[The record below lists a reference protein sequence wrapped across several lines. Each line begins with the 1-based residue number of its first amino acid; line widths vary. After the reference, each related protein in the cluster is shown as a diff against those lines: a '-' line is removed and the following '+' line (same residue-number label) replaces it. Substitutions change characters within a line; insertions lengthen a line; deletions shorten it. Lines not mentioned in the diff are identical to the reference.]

1 MAGAWLPL
9 CFLTIVQ
16 PIPKSPI
23 FAKFRNTLCHR
34 KSNATLAQE
43 FKREHHAPIRTYFM
57 NQPVPCF
64 HCGLPVPPD
73 ARANLVVLGES
84 RLFCCTG
91 CEAVCEAIVKAGL
104 DEYYQHREDQGAGVA
119 PQVLPELLAQLTLYD
134 RPEIQSRFV
143 RQTKKPGLQAHLM
156 LENIRC
162 AACIWL
168 NEQHLR
174 AQPGVLDVQIDYTT
188 HQAHIRWD
196 PEITRLSSLLK
207 AITDLGYVAHPFDPS
222 HRERLLENEQRRSL
236 ERLLFS
242 GFLGMQVMMFAFA
255 TYWMGGYQA
264 DGALPLWEII
274 GRWTSLIVTT
284 IMMVYGG
291 ADFFVGAWRDLK
303 HRRLGMDMPI
313 VLGLVTALLGSIW
326 GTWENHE
333 YVYYDSIGMF
343 IFFVLLARHL
353 EMRGRR
359 TAATALDRLMRIIP
373 ATVQKFT
380 SHPNVNTPASLET
393 VAVADLLPGDRIRLA
408 PGDILPVDA
417 TLDDAEAWVDE
428 SHLTGES
435 RPIAYHQG
443 DLLSAG
449 TAARYQPLN
458 LTVEHRD
465 RDSATVRLQQSL
477 MAGLLQKPKLAVL
490 ADRISSPFVGSVLI
504 ISALTALIWLWLDP
518 AQALP
523 NTIAVLIITCPCALA
538 LATPVALTLAAGRLT
553 EIGVLPLRMAAI
565 EPLAN
570 ASLFVFDKTG
580 TLTEG
585 QPQVTHWQ
593 AMPDAEFSE
602 AELLH
607 IAKQLEQ
614 ESAHPIA
621 AAICNLANKMPA
633 TPDAPVL
640 NAITHTH
647 LGVCGHRAG
656 ATWCIGRAADTDS
669 MNLTQSHETQVS
681 LTCHQRTQA
690 VFTIAD
696 KLRPGADTL
705 VAALRT
711 QGVQSFA
718 LLSGDHPRAVE
729 SVARDLQITD
739 AHANLNPEDK
749 LAWLNQAQQD
759 GKTLVMIGDGLNDAP
774 ALAAAGT
781 AISFGKATELAQQ
794 HSDFLILGQSLSV
807 IPHMRHIAKATQR
820 IIRQNLFWALAYN
833 ILAIPAA
840 AAGLITP
847 WMAAIGMS
855 VSSLAVVLNALRLR
869 RKKIAQ
875 TNPSAPPFI
884 STAKNP

>member
-1 MAGAWLPL
+1 
-9 CFLTIVQ
+9 
-16 PIPKSPI
+16 
-23 FAKFRNTLCHR
+23 
-34 KSNATLAQE
+34 
-43 FKREHHAPIRTYFM
+43 M
-57 NQPVPCF
+57 NKPVPCF
-64 HCGLPVPPD
+64 HCGLPVPPG

-84 RLFCCTG
+84 RSFCCSG

-104 DEYYQHREDQGAGVA
+104 DEYYQHRDDQGAGVA
-119 PQVLPELLAQLTLYD
+119 TQALPDILAQLKLYD

-196 PEITRLSSLLK
+196 PEITLLSTLLK

-222 HRERLLENEQRRSL
+222 HRERLLEDEQRRSL

-242 GFLGMQVMMFAFA
+242 GFLGMQVMMFAIA

-264 DGALPLWEII
+264 DGTLPLWEII
-274 GRWTSLIVTT
+274 GRWTSLVVTAV
-284 IMMVYGG
+284 MMSYGG
-291 ADFFVGAWRDLK
+291 ADFFVGAWRDLTHK
-303 HRRLGMDMPI
+303 RLGMDMPI

-359 TAATALDRLMRIIP
+359 TAAIALDRLMRVIP
-373 ATVQKFT
+373 ATVQKFDGLA
-380 SHPNVNTPASLET
+380 VGNTPASLQT
-393 VAVADLLPGDRIRLA
+393 VAVADLVPGDRIRLA

-417 TLDDAEAWVDE
+417 RLDDLDAWVDE

-435 RPIAYHQG
+435 RPIAYRQG

-458 LTVEHRD
+458 LTVVHRD
-465 RDSATVRLQQSL
+465 RDSATVRLQESL
-477 MAGLLQKPKLAVL
+477 MAGLLQKPKIAVL
-490 ADRISSPFVGSVLI
+490 ADRISTPFVGGVLI
-504 ISALTALIWLWLDP
+504 ISALTALIWLMLDP

-523 NTIAVLIITCPCALA
+523 NTIAVLIVTCPCALA
-538 LATPVALTLAAGRLT
+538 LATPVALTISAGRLT
-553 EIGVLPLRMAAI
+553 DIGVLPLRMAAI

-593 AMPDAEFSE
+593 VMPDADYPA
-602 AELLH
+602 AELLN
-607 IAKQLEQ
+607 IVQQLEQ
-614 ESAHPIA
+614 ESTHPIA
-621 AAICNLANKMPA
+621 AAIRNLANK
-633 TPDAPVL
+633 TPTTPNAPQL

-647 LGVCGHRAG
+647 LGVCGQRA
-656 ATWCIGRAADTDS
+656 ADTWCIGRAADGDS
-669 MNLTQSHETQVS
+669 LATMPTHETQVA
-681 LTCHQRTQA
+681 LRCNQRTQA
-690 VFTIAD
+690 VFSIAD
-696 KLRPGADTL
+696 QLRPGADTL
-705 VAALRT
+705 TKALRAD
-711 QGVQSFA
+711 GVQNFA
-718 LLSGDHPRAVE
+718 LLSGDHTHSVTA
-729 SVARDLQITD
+729 VARALDIND
-739 AHANLNPEDK
+739 AHANLHPDEK
-749 LAWLNQAQQD
+749 LAWLNHAQQT
-759 GKTLVMIGDGLNDAP
+759 GQTVVMVGDGLNDAP
-774 ALAAAGT
+774 ALAAAGA
-781 AISFGKATELAQQ
+781 AISFGKATELAQR
-794 HSDFLILGQSLSV
+794 HSDFLILGQSLSI
-807 IPHMRHIAKATQR
+807 IPRMRQIAKATQR
-820 IIRQNLFWALAYN
+820 IIRQNLIWALAYN

-869 RKKIAQ
+869 QKTKPVDETVPNR
-875 TNPSAPPFI
+875 I
-884 STAKNP
+884 STTHHHEGSR

>member
-1 MAGAWLPL
+1 
-9 CFLTIVQ
+9 
-16 PIPKSPI
+16 
-23 FAKFRNTLCHR
+23 
-34 KSNATLAQE
+34 
-43 FKREHHAPIRTYFM
+43 M
-57 NQPVPCF
+57 NKPAPCF
-64 HCGLPVPPD
+64 HCGLPVPPG
-73 ARANLVVLGES
+73 AHASLIVLGES

-104 DEYYQHREDQGAGVA
+104 DEYYQHREDRGAGVA
-119 PQVLPELLAQLTLYD
+119 AQALPDILTQLRLYD
-134 RPEIQSRFV
+134 RPEIQARFV

-196 PEITRLSSLLK
+196 PEITLLSTLLK
-207 AITDLGYVAHPFDPS
+207 SITDLGYVAHPFDPS
-222 HRERLLENEQRRSL
+222 HRERLLEDEQRRSL

-284 IMMVYGG
+284 VMMIYGG

-303 HRRLGMDMPI
+303 HKRLGMDMPI

-359 TAATALDRLMRIIP
+359 TAATALDRLMRVMP
-373 ATVQKFT
+373 ATVQKFV
-380 SHPNVNTPASLET
+380 SHPSAHASEPLET

-417 TLDDAEAWVDE
+417 RLDELEAWVDE

-435 RPIAYHQG
+435 RPIAYRQG

-449 TAARYQPLN
+449 SAARYQPLN

-477 MAGLLQKPKLAVL
+477 MAGLLQKPEIAVL
-490 ADRISSPFVGSVLI
+490 ADRLSTPFVGGVLI
-504 ISALTALIWLWLDP
+504 ISALTALIWLMLDP

-538 LATPVALTLAAGRLT
+538 LATPVALTLSAGQLT
-553 EIGVLPLRMAAI
+553 EIGVVPLRMAAI

-593 AMPDAEFSE
+593 AMPDAEFPE
-602 AELLH
+602 AELLR
-607 IAKQLEQ
+607 IAQQLEQ
-614 ESAHPIA
+614 ESTHPIA
-621 AAICNLANKMPA
+621 AAICALANSIPTPPNAPA
-633 TPDAPVL
+633 L

-647 LGVCGHRAG
+647 LGVCGQRAG

-669 MNLTQSHETQVS
+669 MHTMQAHETQVS
-681 LTCHQRTQA
+681 LSCNQRTQA
-690 VFTIAD
+690 IFTIAD
-696 KLRPGADTL
+696 QLRPGADTL
-705 VAALRT
+705 TANLRAE
-711 QGVQSFA
+711 GVQNFA
-718 LLSGDHPRAVE
+718 LLSGDHPHSVA
-729 SVARDLQITD
+729 SVARDVGITD
-739 AHANLNPEDK
+739 AHANLHPDEK
-749 LAWLNQAQQD
+749 LAWLKNAQRTGQ
-759 GKTLVMIGDGLNDAP
+759 TVVMVGDGLNDAP
-774 ALAAAGT
+774 ALAAAGA
-781 AISFGKATELAQQ
+781 AISFSKATELAQR
-794 HSDFLILGQSLSV
+794 HSDFLILGQSLTV
-807 IPHMRHIAKATQR
+807 IPRMRQIAKATQR
-820 IIRQNLFWALAYN
+820 IIRQNLIWALAYN

-840 AAGLITP
+840 AGGLITP

-855 VSSLAVVLNALRLR
+855 ASSLAVVLNALRLR
-869 RKKIAQ
+869 QKTSAVIAPA
-875 TNPSAPPFI
+875 TNQRSPEHHQEGSHL
-884 STAKNP
+884 

>member
-1 MAGAWLPL
+1 
-9 CFLTIVQ
+9 
-16 PIPKSPI
+16 
-23 FAKFRNTLCHR
+23 
-34 KSNATLAQE
+34 
-43 FKREHHAPIRTYFM
+43 M
-57 NQPVPCF
+57 NRPVPCF
-64 HCGLPVPPD
+64 HCGLPVPPG
-73 ARANLVVLGES
+73 AQNHLIVLGES
-84 RLFCCTG
+84 RSFCCAG

-119 PQVLPELLAQLTLYD
+119 AQALPDILAQLRLYD

-188 HQAHIRWD
+188 HQAHLRWD
-196 PEITRLSSLLK
+196 PEITPLSTLLK

-222 HRERLLENEQRRSL
+222 HRERLLEDEQRRSL

-284 IMMVYGG
+284 VMMIYGG

-303 HRRLGMDMPI
+303 NKRLGMDMPI
-313 VLGLVTALLGSIW
+313 VLGLVTALLGSVW

-359 TAATALDRLMRIIP
+359 TAATALDRLMRVIP
-373 ATVQKFT
+373 ATVQKFSPT
-380 SHPNVNTPASLET
+380 LRIDEPLALET
-393 VAVADLLPGDRIRLA
+393 VAVADLLPGDRIRIA

-417 TLDDAEAWVDE
+417 RLDDDEAWVDE
-428 SHLTGES
+428 SHLTGEA
-435 RPIAYHQG
+435 RPIAYRQG

-449 TAARYQPLN
+449 SAARYQPLN

-477 MAGLLQKPKLAVL
+477 MAGLLQKPKIAEL
-490 ADRISSPFVGSVLI
+490 ADRIATPFVGGVLI
-504 ISALTALIWLWLDP
+504 ISALTALIWLMLDP

-538 LATPVALTLAAGRLT
+538 LATPVALTLSAGRLT
-553 EIGVLPLRMAAI
+553 DIGVLPLRMAAI

-585 QPQVTHWQ
+585 QPRVTHWH
-593 AMPDAEFSE
+593 AMPDAKFSE
-602 AELLH
+602 PELLC
-607 IAKQLEQ
+607 IAQQLEQ
-614 ESAHPIA
+614 ESSHPIA
-621 AAICNLANKMPA
+621 AAICDLADYQPIP
-633 TPDAPVL
+633 PDGTAL
-640 NAITHTH
+640 NTIVHTH
-647 LGVCGHRAG
+647 LGVCGQRAG
-656 ATWCIGRAADTDS
+656 ATWCIGRANDGDAPQAQ
-669 MNLTQSHETQVS
+669 QSHETRVS
-681 LTCHQRTQA
+681 LSCNLQTQA

-696 KLRPGADTL
+696 RLRPGAETL
-705 VAALRT
+705 TAALRAE
-711 QGVQSFA
+711 GVASFA
-718 LLSGDHPRAVE
+718 LLSGDHPRTVS
-729 SVARDLQITD
+729 SVARDVFISD
-739 AHANLNPEDK
+739 AHASLHPDQK
-749 LAWLNQAQQD
+749 LAWLKQAQQM
-759 GKTLVMIGDGLNDAP
+759 GQTVVMVGDGLNDAP
-774 ALAAAGT
+774 ALAAAGA
-781 AISFGKATELAQQ
+781 AISFGKATELAQR

-807 IPHMRHIAKATQR
+807 IPRMRQIAKETQR
-820 IIRQNLFWALAYN
+820 IIRQNLIWALAYN

-855 VSSLAVVLNALRLR
+855 ASSLAVVLNALRLR
-869 RKKIAQ
+869 QKTQPMAE
-875 TNPSAPPFI
+875 TNPI
-884 STAKNP
+884 QTSTAHHPEGSRL